1 METFTV
7 RELAIYL
14 RCSQSVI
21 RKLVTKKEIPFYN
34 VGKRILF
41 RKEAI
46 DNWVYQQE
54 NNIEDNTLQQGGI
67 YGSTG
72 TN

>member
-1 METFTV
+1 MNLKSLLLRRGVKMETFTV

-34 VGKRILF
+34 IGKRILF
-41 RKEAI
+41 RKI
-46 DNWVYQQE
+46 
-54 NNIEDNTLQQGGI
+54 
-67 YGSTG
+67 S
-72 TN
+72 